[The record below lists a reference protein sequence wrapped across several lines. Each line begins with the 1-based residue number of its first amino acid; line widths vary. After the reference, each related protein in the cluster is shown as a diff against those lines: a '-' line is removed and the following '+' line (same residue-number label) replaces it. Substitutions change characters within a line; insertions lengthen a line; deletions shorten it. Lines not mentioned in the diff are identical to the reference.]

1 MKYQKAE
8 TEGKSLVEAM
18 TEREAAAKKNW
29 KKRSVRPSN
38 VAGIP
43 CISSILTRGACVA
56 SGAAAAGGGASTG
69 WTDALLTLIC
79 LPSFQ

>member
-18 TEREAAAKKNW
+18 TERETAAKKNW
-29 KKRSVRPSN
+29 KKRSASPSN
-38 VAGIP
+38 VAGIT
-43 CISSILTRGACVA
+43 CISSILTRGACVPA
-56 SGAAAAGGGASTG
+56 PAGAAAGGGASTG

-79 LPSFQ
+79 PSFQ